1 MTDVSTPTALTG
13 THLVPKG
20 KLTAAVTWLG
30 MTAPPPPAPLPDE
43 PRLRRIAAPELAGYR
58 ALFRRVGDDWLWTS
72 RLVLSD
78 AALAAIIGNPRV
90 EVYAVERDGAEI
102 GMVELYLRIDGEVE
116 IVYFGLIAEA
126 VGQGLGRL
134 VMAKALQSAWRPGV
148 AKVWLH
154 TCSHDHPAALK
165 FYTACGFEP
174 YAFGIDIFDDPR
186 LSGLLPRSAAPHIPL
201 ID

>member
-1 MTDVSTPTALTG
+1 MTDVSTPTTLTG
-13 THLVPKG
+13 THFVPKG

-30 MTAPPPPAPLPDE
+30 MTAPPPPAALPDE

-102 GMVELYLRIDGEVE
+102 GMVELDLRTDGEVE
-116 IVYFGLIAEA
+116 IVYFGLIKEA

-134 VMAKALQSAWRPGV
+134 VMAKALQSAWRPGITK
-148 AKVWLH
+148 AWLH
-154 TCSHDHPAALK
+154 TCTHDHPGAMK
-165 FYTACGFEP
+165 FYTSCGFVP

-186 LSGLLPRSAAPHIPL
+186 LTGLLPRSAAPHIPL

>member
-1 MTDVSTPTALTG
+1 MTDTAPRLSLTG

-30 MTAPPPPAPLPDE
+30 MTEPPRPAALPDE
-43 PRLRRIAAPELAGYR
+43 PKLRRIATPELARYR

-72 RLVLSD
+72 RLMLSD
-78 AALAAIIGNPRV
+78 AALAAIIGNPLV
-90 EVYAVERDGAEI
+90 EVYAIERDGAEI
-102 GMVELYLRIDGEVE
+102 GMVELDLRAQGEVE
-116 IVYFGLIAEA
+116 IVYFGLVAEA
-126 VGQGLGRL
+126 VGQGFGRL
-134 VMAKALQSAWRPGV
+134 VMAKALQLAWRPGI

-154 TCSHDHPAALK
+154 TCSHDHPGALK
-165 FYTACGFEP
+165 FYAACGFRP

-186 LSGLLPRSAAPHIPL
+186 LNGLLPRSAAPHIPL